1 MTLGGF
7 DVEGFQCVLGP
18 EIALVV
24 DNSVIAIYDRGG
36 SLQHRSSFGLF
47 DREKIESTQVVL
59 HFFLFLLMRGA
70 AGAPGPSSFSLG
82 SSRPLAGACE
92 IMHACHRNQAAI
104 TSPSTIGS
112 TLLSFSFDVST
123 RVCH

>member
-7 DVEGFQCVLGP
+7 DVEGFQCVLGS

-36 SLQHRSSFGLF
+36 SLQPRSSFGLF

-59 HFFLFLLMRGA
+59 HFFLFLLIDLK
-70 AGAPGPSSFSLG
+70 PQSLHNPSF
-82 SSRPLAGACE
+82 
-92 IMHACHRNQAAI
+92 
-104 TSPSTIGS
+104 
-112 TLLSFSFDVST
+112 LLSVNISDK
-123 RVCH
+123 

>member
-7 DVEGFQCVLGP
+7 DVEGFQCVLGS

-36 SLQHRSSFGLF
+36 SLQPRSSFGLF

-59 HFFLFLLMRGA
+59 HFFLSLLLKELCVRENARFLPL
-70 AGAPGPSSFSLG
+70 FSV
-82 SSRPLAGACE
+82 
-92 IMHACHRNQAAI
+92 H
-104 TSPSTIGS
+104 TSPR
-112 TLLSFSFDVST
+112 LLT
-123 RVCH
+123 CYHGR